1 MLAPKSTILNE
12 HDEINNLI
20 EWMKPYDF
28 RDLWRKFYE
37 KRNTE
42 KSSWENF
49 MKIQK
54 SNAEFNDK
62 SIILFF
68 HEKSKFDKFETTS
81 RRQSFGD

>member
-1 MLAPKSTILNE
+1 
-12 HDEINNLI
+12 
-20 EWMKPYDF
+20 
-28 RDLWRKFYE
+28 
-37 KRNTE
+37 
-42 KSSWENF
+42 